1 MVRRTVAVVAAIVLF
16 AEAVG
21 IVLINVILGKVADA
35 QQMSLAGLDPDAMS
49 VGALVAG
56 AVFGLYLGCCGL
68 VLLLMALRDRSPG
81 GFGRFVLIS
90 VAVVHGL
97 LGAFVVGP
105 VGWPAFAFMMVVL
118 GLIVLSL
125 LAYEKRD
132 GRAAEDEPAPPAP
145 AANGAAPAGNGA
157 ASV

>member
-1 MVRRTVAVVAAIVLF
+1 MVRRTVASVAAIVLF

-21 IVLINVILGKVADA
+21 IVLFNVILGKVADA

-49 VGALVAG
+49 MGAWIAG
-56 AVFGLYLGCCGL
+56 GLFGLYLAGCGL
-68 VLLLMALRDRSPG
+68 VLLLTALRDRGPG

-105 VGWPAFAFMMVVL
+105 VGWPAFAVMMVVL

-125 LAYEKRD
+125 MAYDKRD
-132 GRAAEDEPAPPAP
+132 GRASEGGPAP
-145 AANGAAPAGNGA
+145 APA
-157 ASV
+157 